1 MIKTLGRHRRDRVVA
16 GADLHSDQPTI
27 LISYLGRRRPLIS
40 CGRDGLERGGPDA
53 FPATD
58 LGVGLA
64 VINTERVQQLP
75 NEPGGPEYLEV
86 VKAAHP
92 MGRLGEPSEVAKAI
106 LFLASDEASF
116 ITGDSA
122 R

>member
-1 MIKTLGRHRRDRVVA
+1 MITTLGKQQRDRVLT

-40 CGRDGLERGGPDA
+40 CGRDGLEPGDPDA

-64 VINTERVQQLP
+64 AKQLGLPEGARALTER
-75 NEPGGPEYLEV
+75 
-86 VKAAHP
+86 
-92 MGRLGEPSEVAKAI
+92 
-106 LFLASDEASF
+106 
-116 ITGDSA
+116 SA
-122 R
+122 RWSPWRSYATQHLWTALDHPVNAWPPEKRWISATQ